1 MHEPGPK
8 VDPKVST
15 DALEGF
21 PRSGTPTPISPD
33 FNNLKQQWATL
44 SPPGIQ
50 LSDYSA
56 TKLPAPAC
64 PTPTVSGWDVNG
76 DVPLPS
82 LGQRLTR
89 ATTSSGPSATESATG
104 SAASATTTGRGTAT
118 VGREMAGMGLSLVG
132 VMLGFVVWL

>member
-1 MHEPGPK
+1 MSLLIDEAGPK

-21 PRSGTPTPISPD
+21 PRSGTPTPIAPD
-33 FNNLKQQWATL
+33 FFNLKSQWATL
-44 SPPGIQ
+44 APSGIK
-50 LSDYSA
+50 LSDYSD

-64 PTPTVSGWDVNG
+64 PTPTVSGWDVDG

-89 ATTSSGPSATESATG
+89 TTKPDPSPTKSESSSSATG
-104 SAASATTTGRGTAT
+104 GATT
-118 VGREMAGMGLSLVG
+118 VGREMAGMGISLVG
-132 VMLGFVVWL
+132 VMLGFIVWL